1 MENPIP
7 KNGLYNTP
15 ENLHE
20 VLAVINRIPE
30 SDRGGALVA
39 VFMALNY
46 CHGLVDNAITE
57 SYQND

>member
-1 MENPIP
+1 MKNPLS
-7 KNGLYNTP
+7 KNGMYTTP
-15 ENLHE
+15 ENLRE

-46 CHGLVDNAITE
+46 CHEVVDNAIKAE
-57 SYQND
+57 GL